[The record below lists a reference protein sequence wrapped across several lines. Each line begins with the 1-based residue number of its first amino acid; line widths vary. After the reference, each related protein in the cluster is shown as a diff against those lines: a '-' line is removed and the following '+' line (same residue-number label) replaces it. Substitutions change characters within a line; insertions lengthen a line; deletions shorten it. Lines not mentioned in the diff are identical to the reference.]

1 MKKILF
7 LPLLTSLFLVGCNG
21 LLGENENSDSNDQFA
36 FDELDPSSTNNS
48 DNSGKVIN
56 DDSESVTT
64 KYQITFVNDD
74 GSTLKTFQVEAG
86 KKPVLGYTPTK
97 ESSQQYDY
105 TFSHWE
111 PSIYAANKD
120 QTYVAKYSST
130 IRQYEVAFYSNNG
143 KTRLD
148 TQYVN
153 YGSRPTYKQQNDNGN
168 NLFVGYSTVSNSST
182 PTITKTSDFPVVTKN
197 DSYYA
202 VYQIDPNTTFQ
213 LTFYLSE
220 QGSSGAVRSIDVK
233 VNTTPDFA
241 TLFPNDEVKCTT
253 YPARSDFQYYIFEDW
268 YAGYLS
274 KDNMLGGV
282 EKISSKSKIGLKP
295 VTQNTVYYPVFKKVS
310 LIKEYPDGYA
320 TYKENENS
328 QEYKVLTWDYL
339 KTNQYISVSNK
350 VLTPNINKLST
361 LKSLYLAV
369 GNSVTSIVDDA
380 FSGLSNLKYIYLDDN
395 ITTLGKRCFKNTGLE
410 TIYNSDSLDFWF
422 FLPEKLTVIPENIFD
437 GVNIFRYIYAGNSL
451 TSVETNAFY
460 GAGGNNFNDILF
472 EVLEQYSYS
481 QISNILKPS
490 WYGNKS
496 LTLICS
502 DNNYTFPN

>member
-7 LPLLTSLFLVGCNG
+7 LPLLTSLFLVGCDG
-21 LLGENENSDSNDQFA
+21 IHEENENSDSNDQFA

-86 KKPVLGYTPTK
+86 KKPALGYTPTK
-97 ESSQQYDY
+97 DSSQQYDY

-130 IRQYEVAFYSNNG
+130 IRQYEVTFYSNNG

-153 YGSRPTYKQQNDNGN
+153 YGSRPTYKQQNNNGN

-350 VLTPNINKLST
+350 VLTPNITKLST

-380 FSGLSNLKYIYLDDN
+380 FSGLSNLKYVYLDEN
-395 ITTLGKRCFKNTGLE
+395 ITTLGKKCFKDTGL
-410 TIYNSDSLDFWF
+410 TSIYDNDSLVFWF
-422 FLPEKLTVIPENIFD
+422 MLPEKLTVIPEYIFE
-437 GVNIFRYIYAGNSL
+437 GVNLPGYVYPGNSL
-451 TSVETNAFY
+451 TSVNTNAFY
-460 GAGGNNFNDILF
+460 GAGGNTYSTVGF
-472 EVLEQYSYS
+472 EVFEYTLEG
-481 QISNILKPS
+481 ISSKLNTN

-496 LTLICS
+496 VELVCA
-502 DNNYTFPN
+502 DGNEVFPQ